1 MNIGSA
7 ACLTACLQWARTMCT
22 TSQCDLT
29 DRQLRYTDLCLWEHI
44 IKVPYPVLHHIKK
57 YIVSRL

>member
-7 ACLTACLQWARTMCT
+7 ACLAACLQWSRTMRK

-29 DRQLRYTDLCLWEHI
+29 GRQLRYTDLCLWEHI
-44 IKVPYPVLHHIKK
+44 IEVPYLLLQHIKK
-57 YIVSRL
+57 YIV